1 MSVTGGLYHI
11 LTWTVCK
18 MSNSA
23 DTAAA
28 AGGNEEM
35 VASSFPSDVTVV
47 TNCRMSSERDFFLN
61 NVDLRRM
68 VQNE

>member
-1 MSVTGGLYHI
+1 M

-18 MSNSA
+18 MSNNA

-35 VASSFPSDVTVV
+35 VASSFPNDVAVV
-47 TNCRMSSERDFFLN
+47 AN
-61 NVDLRRM
+61 
-68 VQNE
+68 

>member
-1 MSVTGGLYHI
+1 
-11 LTWTVCK
+11 